1 VTYAMEG
8 SAFIAGAVIQWLRDG
23 LELLKS
29 AKDSKAMAEQARDQ
43 QVFFVPAF
51 TGLGA
56 PYWDPNARGA
66 IFGLTRDTGKNE
78 IVSAALESVCFQ
90 TMDLLAAMQQDGAE
104 FTALRVDGG
113 MTNNDL
119 AMQMMADI
127 AQTKVLRPAMTETT
141 ALGAA
146 YLTGL
151 QLGIWSSLEEIA
163 ELWAQDRAFEVA
175 KDKDWSQQRY
185 QRWQAAVKACQVF
198 SGA

>member
-1 VTYAMEG
+1 
-8 SAFIAGAVIQWLRDG
+8 
-23 LELLKS
+23 
-29 AKDSKAMAEQARDQ
+29 
-43 QVFFVPAF
+43 
-51 TGLGA
+51 
-56 PYWDPNARGA
+56 
-66 IFGLTRDTGKNE
+66 
-78 IVSAALESVCFQ
+78 
-90 TMDLLAAMQQDGAE
+90 
-104 FTALRVDGG
+104 
-113 MTNNDL
+113 
-119 AMQMMADI
+119 MADI